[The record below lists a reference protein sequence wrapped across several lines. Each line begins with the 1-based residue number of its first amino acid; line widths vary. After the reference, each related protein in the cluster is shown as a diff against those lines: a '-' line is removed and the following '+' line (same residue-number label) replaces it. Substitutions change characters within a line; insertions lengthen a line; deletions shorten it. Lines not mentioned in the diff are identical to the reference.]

1 MFRSM
6 LFRPLVSLRLLL
18 ATIFTAAIAGGMFAS
33 AHAQQSVPPPILLGS
48 PVECAV
54 PEMCWVQNYFDH
66 DPGPGAEDH
75 TCGRRAYQRHFG
87 IDVRVANL
95 AIMREGIPVIA
106 AADGVV
112 AGTRDGME
120 DTGILQTDASAVRGR
135 ECGNG
140 VVLRHPNGWTTQYC
154 HMRKGS
160 IGVAKGQS
168 IKKGEHL
175 GEIGLSGLTQFPH
188 VHFEVRNGS
197 KRVDPFV
204 GFEATGKC
212 GTAGVPLFETAFLEA
227 SPYVETGLLN
237 AGFTSRP
244 PKGAEVLNGEHANES
259 LPQNAPALIFW
270 VELFGTHPG
279 DRDRFTIF
287 APDGSVFMTQ
297 TRGALEGYSAR
308 HLAFAGKRKPQGG
321 WVLGT
326 YRGVFDLLRE
336 EVGQTK
342 VAYTLERTLTLGD
355 SASLAP
361 PPPTAA
367 NQAPTTP
374 AITPPPPVAQPTAP
388 VSSGG
393 TTNEAP
399 VATPEVAVVAPSAI
413 TPAPR
418 GFAERAKDFLPV
430 TLPSA
435 LRSPSGAKG
444 PPPWLVALALIG
456 VILGMAG
463 VAFVTRR

>member
-1 MFRSM
+1 M
-6 LFRPLVSLRLLL
+6 LFRPLVSLRLLVASL
-18 ATIFTAAIAGGMFAS
+18 FTAAIAGGMFAS

-54 PEMCWVQNYFDH
+54 PEVCWVQNYFDH

-87 IDVRVANL
+87 IDIRVANL

-106 AADGVV
+106 AADGIV

-154 HMRKGS
+154 HMREGS

-168 IKKGEHL
+168 IKKGERL

-188 VHFEVRNGS
+188 VHFEVRNGN

-212 GTAGVPLFETAFLEA
+212 GTAGAPLFGTAFLEA

-279 DRDRFTIF
+279 DRDRLTIF
-287 APDGSVFMTQ
+287 APDGSVFMSQ
-297 TRGALEGYSAR
+297 TRPPLEGYSAR
-308 HLAFAGKRKPQGG
+308 HLAFAGKRKPPGG
-321 WVLGT
+321 WVSGT
-326 YRGVFDLLRE
+326 YRGVFELLRE

-342 VAYTLERTLTLGD
+342 VAYTLERTLALGD

-361 PPPTAA
+361 PPAVTKQTPLSTAS
-367 NQAPTTP
+367 
-374 AITPPPPVAQPTAP
+374 TPPPATVQPTTS
-388 VSSGG
+388 VSSSE
-393 TTNEAP
+393 TSNAAP
-399 VATPEVAVVAPSAI
+399 TATSEVAAATPTAV
-413 TPAPR
+413 TPAPKS
-418 GFAERAKDFLPV
+418 FAERAEDFLPV
-430 TLPSA
+430 TLPAA

-444 PPPWLVALALIG
+444 PPPWLIAAALIG
-456 VILGMAG
+456 VILALAG